1 MIHQARIIDAKT
13 HQRKNAE
20 VHPAL
25 VVFIKDLQGYLLL
38 SGFLYSIGVTLDEI
52 AHGSNNDIT
61 QGDIGLISNGLKYIF
76 FVGGNPNSHNP
87 VAFFGHRGECR

>member
-1 MIHQARIIDAKT
+1 MK
-13 HQRKNAE
+13 
-20 VHPAL
+20 AL
-25 VVFIKDLQGYLLL
+25 KGCLLL
-38 SGFLYSIGVTLDEI
+38 GCFFHSTGVTLEKI

-87 VAFFGHRGECR
+87 VAFFGHRGKLVNRLGKTTS